1 MSLPD
6 KKAKS
11 QRFGM
16 AAPNS
21 SGTGTERRAVWTLR
35 KGANVKKKFVI
46 TPAVAATP
54 SAPCSIATIIERHE
68 AMLTVDD
75 LARLLSF
82 KPKTI
87 YAKVAKGTLPA
98 TRMDGTIRFDPH
110 TTAEWLRSKSA

>member
-11 QRFGM
+11 QRFDSVSN
-16 AAPNS
+16 P
-21 SGTGTERRAVWTLR
+21 SGTRTVHKTVWTLR
-35 KGANVKKKFVI
+35 KGPNVKKKFVI
-46 TPAVAATP
+46 TSSAASTP
-54 SAPCSIATIIERHE
+54 SAPCSIATMIERH
-68 AMLTVDD
+68 AVMLTVDD